1 MEELKFAIELVVPII
16 MIIVFG
22 YFLKQINLI
31 DDNFLTT
38 GNRLVFKA
46 LLPIL
51 LFYNTYRSDLSDLE
65 SPLFFVYII
74 VVLLGLMLVGVVVFS
89 RLVKD
94 KKKIGV
100 LVQFLFRINYSV
112 VGYPIIIGLVGG
124 SSSIVAV
131 STILIVS
138 FNNILSVIVLS
149 YYGEGDNDF
158 KTVVKGIITN
168 PLIIALIL
176 GLIFSL
182 LKVNLWTVVD
192 NTLLSLKAI
201 ASPFALLVLGGSFSF
216 KSAKENA
223 NIISI
228 SMILKF
234 VIMPIIGLGISI
246 LLGFRNTELAI
257 LMVLFSA
264 PVAVSSFV
272 MAEGFKNDGE
282 LAGQLVVFS
291 TLITGFSLVLFI
303 TILKSLA
310 LI

>member
-74 VVLLGLMLVGVVVFS
+74 VVLLGLMLIGVVVFS

-112 VGYPIIIGLVGG
+112 VGYPIIIGLVEG